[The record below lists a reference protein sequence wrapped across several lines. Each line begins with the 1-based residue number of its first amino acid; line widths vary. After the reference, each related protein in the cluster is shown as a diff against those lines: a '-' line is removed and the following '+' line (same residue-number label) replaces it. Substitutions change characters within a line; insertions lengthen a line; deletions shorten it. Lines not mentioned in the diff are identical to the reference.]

1 MEILVLEVRSMHG
14 FYGKFEREFCA
25 PAVIFLG
32 LPERPYFAPKNEAI

>member
-32 LPERPYFAPKNEAI
+32 PPEKPYFAPKNEAI